1 MSFTVQHIRSTE
13 KDRRPNPADLVDGQV
28 AINID
33 DDSPGA
39 FFRTKN
45 DKLVKIG
52 PCAIGSTAPSPVNW
66 TELSVG
72 EMWLDTSVPGVN
84 TLRVWNGATWLTVN

>member
-13 KDRRPNPADLVDGQV
+13 RDRRPNPTDLVDGQI

-45 DKLVKIG
+45 DKLVKMG
-52 PCAIGSTAPSPVNW
+52 PCAIGRTAPSPTNW

-72 EMWLDTSVPGVN
+72 EMWLDTSAPGVN
-84 TLRVWNGATWLTVN
+84 TLKVWNGTTWLTVN